1 MVDKS
6 VNKAFLMPE
15 QKGGFSVF
23 NEVLVAP
30 TDKSVLLWRYLDLA
44 RLIALLSDKKLYF
57 ARADA
62 FQDTHEGAITARMAQ
77 ALEAQFSDRVPLRL
91 KLSEFRKQLKECM
104 FISCWCMG
112 TSESEAMWRLC
123 GENEKYGVAIVVA
136 YKDIEATFTGTG
148 FVMAP
153 VNYLDYRSQ
162 GFPQDSF
169 YYPFFHKRREYEHEK
184 EVRIV
189 KWCGDQGIIGKLV
202 NATKEEAEKEYQQKL
217 ARAKVLKE
225 ERGMGIS
232 LEFDVDN
239 LVRTIVV
246 HPNAPEWYYNIIK
259 KVVQKFAPPLTEKVQ
274 WSFMRM
280 EPLY

>member
-1 MVDKS
+1 MVNKS

-23 NEVLVAP
+23 NEVLFAP

-44 RLIALLSDKKLYF
+44 RLIALLGDKKLHF
-57 ARADA
+57 ARADV

-77 ALEAQFSDRVPLRL
+77 TLEAQLSDRVPLRL

-112 TSESEAMWRLC
+112 PSESEAMWKLYC
-123 GENEKYGVAIVVA
+123 GDKYGLAITVT
-136 YKDIEATFTGTG
+136 YEDIEASFTGPG
-148 FVMAP
+148 FVTAP
-153 VNYLDYRSQ
+153 VNYLDYRNQ
-162 GFPQDSF
+162 GFPQDNLL
-169 YYPFFHKRREYEHEK
+169 YPFFHKRLELAHEK

-189 KWCGDQGIIGKLV
+189 KWCGDQGPIGKLV
-202 NATKEEAEKEYQQKL
+202 NATAEEAEEEYQQKL
-217 ARAKVLKE
+217 ARAKALKV
-225 ERGMGIS
+225 ERGRGIS
-232 LEFDVDN
+232 FEFDVDN

-246 HPNAPEWYYNIIK
+246 HPKAPEWYFDVIK
-259 KVVQKFAPPLTEKVQ
+259 QVVQKFAPQLAEQVQ
-274 WSFMRM
+274 WSSMRT